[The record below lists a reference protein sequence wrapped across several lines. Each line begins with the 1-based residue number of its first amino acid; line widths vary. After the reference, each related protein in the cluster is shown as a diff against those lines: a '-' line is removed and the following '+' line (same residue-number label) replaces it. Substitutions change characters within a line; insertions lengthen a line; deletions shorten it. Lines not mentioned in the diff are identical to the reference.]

1 MVKHMLI
8 MVPMIKLKDILLEIG
23 DGSSKAFPWQYHEEH
38 PDADSQDFVYTFETQ
53 QGTYIAMFTLSGDSE
68 WDLAFGKG
76 GGGTDTNFGAV
87 TGVGAF
93 RVMATIIEIIKDFL
107 QYTYKAHVEDKEL
120 YTLGSTVPNKISFN
134 TTKEPGRSEKED
146 SRRSNLYK
154 AYIQKQVPGAR
165 VEKQLS
171 GAHGDAYTIT
181 LPQKL
186 GTFANNNVND

>member
-1 MVKHMLI
+1 
-8 MVPMIKLKDILLEIG
+8 MIKMKDILLEIG
-23 DGSSKAFPWQYHEEH
+23 DGSSKSFPWQYHEEH
-38 PDADSQDFVYTFETQ
+38 HQFDNQDFVYTFETQ
-53 QGTYIAMFTLSGDSE
+53 QGTYAATFTLSGDND
-68 WDLAFGKG
+68 WDLAFGMMG
-76 GGGTDTNFGAV
+76 EVYGTNFGAV

-134 TTKEPGRSEKED
+134 TTKEPGRSEEED